1 MLKLYNTLTKN
12 KEMFKPI
19 KNKKVGI
26 YTCGPTVYG
35 YAHIGNLRTYIFA
48 DILKKYLKYE
58 GYKVKHVMNITDVG
72 HLTSDGDTGEDKI
85 KKEARLEHKSAW
97 DIANFY
103 THVFFEDSEALNIEK
118 PDIISKAT
126 DYIKDQIEFIQKLE
140 KKGFTYVIKDGVY
153 FDTSKLKDY
162 GKLAKLDIKGLK
174 AGARIKSVIGK
185 KNITDFALWKFSPKD
200 KKRQME
206 WDSPWGRGFPGWH
219 IECSTMSMKHLGKTI
234 DIHTGGIDHI
244 PVHHT
249 NEIAQSEALTGK
261 PFVNYWMHG
270 EFLLVKSGRMG
281 KSEGNLIKI
290 SDLQEEG
297 YNPLAY
303 RLLTLQAHYRDK
315 LDFTKRN
322 LKAAQITLNRI
333 YNDIRRYLSIKK
345 ETSGL
350 NISDILDKSDQ
361 KFEQAMNDDL
371 NTPKAFAEIFKLLN
385 KVNKLLDLNK
395 LSSTDGQK
403 IFNLLLKFD
412 HVFGLSF
419 EKIKKE
425 EILPV
430 EIEILIKD
438 RENARRVKN
447 FKKAD
452 EIRVSLKNKGIELE
466 DTAKDVRWKKID
478 KF

>member
-1 MLKLYNTLTKN
+1 
-12 KEMFKPI
+12 
-19 KNKKVGI
+19 
-26 YTCGPTVYG
+26 
-35 YAHIGNLRTYIFA
+35 
-48 DILKKYLKYE
+48 
-58 GYKVKHVMNITDVG
+58 
-72 HLTSDGDTGEDKI
+72 
-85 KKEARLEHKSAW
+85 
-97 DIANFY
+97 
-103 THVFFEDSEALNIEK
+103 
-118 PDIISKAT
+118 
-126 DYIKDQIEFIQKLE
+126 
-140 KKGFTYVIKDGVY
+140 
-153 FDTSKLKDY
+153 
-162 GKLAKLDIKGLK
+162 
-174 AGARIKSVIGK
+174 
-185 KNITDFALWKFSPKD
+185 
-200 KKRQME
+200 
-206 WDSPWGRGFPGWH
+206 
-219 IECSTMSMKHLGKTI
+219 MKHLGKTI